1 MAKATSMKTI
11 PRGEYTRMVRQILDE
26 VGTACTVRQV
36 YYRGLDHGWWGKDG
50 PHDKFKRYKRVG
62 RWLTQMRA
70 EGLVGYDE
78 ILEYGRRPSYPSRSW
93 DSAEGYRDTIK
104 SMFRFDAW
112 KYQPVYVEMWT
123 EGEAIAPIAEQA
135 IDGLRVP
142 LVVNKGNTSTSA
154 IHKSAHRLALALR
167 QQLEVHHGDEFDPD
181 DDAFDMDPKDF
192 PSGLVHILYA
202 GDHDAAGVHMDKDLQ
217 TRMVTHAGE
226 SWLKEWIASCLEWGV
241 IEFERVAVTPD
252 QVEEYDLP
260 GVEQKWTDQSKNYFE
275 EFGHMNAWAF
285 EALPPDEAPRILR
298 EAVEGLMD
306 KATWERS
313 LKLEKAV
320 RANLSEYGSI
330 TR

>member
-11 PRGEYTRMVRQILDE
+11 FYKDALWMVRQILDE

-50 PHDKFKRYKRVG
+50 KNDKFKRYKRCSK
-62 RWLTQMRA
+62 WLTQMRA
-70 EGLVGYDE
+70 DGSVGYGE
-78 ILEYGRRPSYPSRSW
+78 ILEYGRQPNLPPRSW
-93 DSAEGYRDTIK
+93 DSAEGYRNTIK

-112 KYQPVYVEMWT
+112 QYQPVYVEMWT

-135 IDGLRVP
+135 LDGLRVP
-142 LVVNKGNTSTSA
+142 LIVNKGNTSTSA
-154 IHKSAHRLALALR
+154 VHESAHRLALAVQR
-167 QQLEVHHGDEFDPD
+167 QIEVHHCDSFDAD
-181 DDAFDMDPKDF
+181 DVFETDPADF
-192 PSGLVHILYA
+192 PDGLVHILYV

-217 TRMVTHAGE
+217 TRIVRHAG
-226 SWLKEWIASCLEWGV
+226 SPWLKEWIGLCLEQGA
-241 IEFERVAVTPD
+241 IEFERIAVTPD
-252 QVEEYDLP
+252 QVEEYNLP

-275 EFGHMNAWAF
+275 EFGHMDAWAF
-285 EALPPDEAPRILR
+285 EALPTDEAPRILR

-306 KATWERS
+306 KATWKRS

-330 TR
+330 TK